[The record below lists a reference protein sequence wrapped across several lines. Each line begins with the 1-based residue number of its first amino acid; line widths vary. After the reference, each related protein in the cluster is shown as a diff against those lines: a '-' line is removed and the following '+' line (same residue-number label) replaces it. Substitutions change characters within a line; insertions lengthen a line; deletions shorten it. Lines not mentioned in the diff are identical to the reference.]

1 MIRLVPSALPRN
13 CSTLSENRDECG
25 PGEASETQTRTRLL
39 PRASKEDA
47 RGRRLAMSR
56 VRRATEL
63 EVHPIRFRSALG
75 DDDLNNLSTLCSPC
89 HKTVHLCAKR

>member
-1 MIRLVPSALPRN
+1 
-13 CSTLSENRDECG
+13 
-25 PGEASETQTRTRLL
+25 
-39 PRASKEDA
+39 
-47 RGRRLAMSR
+47 MSR